1 MHVHIT
7 APRSSPQVRR
17 ATLAE
22 TRRQEALD
30 GLKEAERAECDA
42 KGKSYDFLHGRI
54 VTARARGVNQLRL
67 DRAQVMTT
75 SSVMNSD
82 DH

>member
-1 MHVHIT
+1 MPLI
-7 APRSSPQVRR
+7 AISPHQVRR

-22 TRRQEALD
+22 TRRQEALE

-42 KGKSYDFLHGRI
+42 KGKSYDFLHGSI

-67 DRAQVMTT
+67 DRAQVTRSFT
-75 SSVMNSD
+75 ASD
-82 DH
+82 RV